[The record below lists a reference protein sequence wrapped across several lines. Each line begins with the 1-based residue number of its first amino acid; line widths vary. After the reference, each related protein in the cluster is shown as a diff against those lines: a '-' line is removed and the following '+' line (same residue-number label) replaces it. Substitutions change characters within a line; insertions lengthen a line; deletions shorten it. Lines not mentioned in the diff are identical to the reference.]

1 MKIKILT
8 LFPEMLR
15 PMLEGSIL
23 GRAIRAGHLDVEL
36 INIRDYAQNKHK
48 NTDDYPF
55 GGGAGMVMLPQPV
68 VDAIEANQETGMR
81 RIYMSPRG
89 RTLNQKIVEEYAQCD
104 SLLFLCGHYEG
115 VDQRALDLCIDE
127 ELSIGDYVLTG
138 GELGALVTVDAVARL
153 IPGVLGCE
161 ESSQDE
167 SFSMGL
173 LEYPQYT
180 RPAEFRGMKVP
191 EVLLNGVHADI
202 TAWRRRESLAIT
214 RARRPELLESAPL
227 SDEDRETLHKL
238 ELAEKFLA
246 ELEAGGV
253 RARRMEMFA
262 EQGHPKA
269 WLAAFVP
276 EEKRKAAKKMCFSG
290 RRHVGYLYQAFSM
303 GYAPCKA
310 VNALPDGLSGPATL
324 YLNREGLGFEME
336 NCEAIGKLPGCA
348 VLTARDLSWTAAT
361 SNKGEIYFV
370 RAKA

>member
-202 TAWRRRESLAIT
+202 TAWRRREALEIT
-214 RARRPELLESAPL
+214 RERRPELLETAPL
-227 SDEDRETLHKL
+227 SDEDRETLRKI
-238 ELAEKFLA
+238 ELSEKFIA
-246 ELEAGGV
+246 ELETRGV
-253 RARRMEMFA
+253 CARRMEMFA
-262 EQGHPKA
+262 EQAHPKA
-269 WLAAFVP
+269 WFAAFVP
-276 EEKRKAAKKMCFSG
+276 GENRKAAKKMCFSG

-303 GYAPCKA
+303 GYAPCEA
-310 VNALPDGLSGPATL
+310 VKALPDGLSGAATL
-324 YLNREGLGFEME
+324 YLNREGLGFDVE
-336 NCEAIGKLPGCA
+336 NCEAIGTLPDCA
-348 VLTARDLSWTAAT
+348 VLTAKDLSWTAAT
-361 SNKGEIYFV
+361 SNKGEIYLA
-370 RAKA
+370 RA